1 MRWFIMEK
9 AKRCFSRRLFSEK
22 GHSNRTGT
30 CMGTNDAS
38 NAHIANGIK
47 GSTPKITAVLNV
59 LLQQN
64 IRQAGIAKE
73 YRFCKVDPADFLN
86 LLGEK
91 IIPHFGAAG
100 LAKKLDLTEITGL
113 MFNRPPAK
121 AAALEIR
128 PPRLRYSSVS
138 RSAITTI
145 FFLSS

>member
-1 MRWFIMEK
+1 MEK

-22 GHSNRTGT
+22 GYSNRTGA

-47 GSTPKITAVLNV
+47 GSAPKITAVLNV

-91 IIPHFGAAG
+91 IIPHLGAAG
-100 LAKKLDLTEITGL
+100 LAMKLDLTISDGDNGL
-113 MFNRPPAK
+113 D
-121 AAALEIR
+121 
-128 PPRLRYSSVS
+128 VQ
-138 RSAITTI
+138 
-145 FFLSS
+145 

>member
-1 MRWFIMEK
+1 MEK

-64 IRQAGIAKE
+64 IRQAGLAKE
-73 YRFCKVDPADFLN
+73 YWFCKVDPADFLN

-100 LAKKLDLTEITGL
+100 LAKKLNLTISDGDNGL
-113 MFNRPPAK
+113 D
-121 AAALEIR
+121 
-128 PPRLRYSSVS
+128 VQ
-138 RSAITTI
+138 
-145 FFLSS
+145 